1 MSGNEYWW
9 WINEEQHG
17 LLAVMTAN
25 VRLRLRLWAQR
36 AVDTY
41 IRRRRRVQNALI
53 QGINT
58 GGEHDRHA
66 LLRRLQFV
74 NPRAI
79 FLTS

>member
-1 MSGNEYWW
+1 MSEYWW
-9 WINEEQHG
+9 WANEEQDG
-17 LLAVMTAN
+17 LLAVMTEN

-36 AVDTY
+36 AISILV
-41 IRRRRRVQNALI
+41 RRRRRVHNALI

-58 GGEHDRHA
+58 GGEHDRQA

-74 NPRAI
+74 NPRRAL